1 MRQKVGPGFGQGEEC
16 VATYAGAFRFLTR
29 PIPLMLTRMHR
40 HTRTREAIFNLPLLG
55 DPDSHG
61 PLSTCFNS

>member
-55 DPDSHG
+55 DAQTATD
-61 PLSTCFNS
+61 LSDLFQ

>member
-40 HTRTREAIFNLPLLG
+40 HTRTREICRSWEMHRQPRTSL
-55 DPDSHG
+55 
-61 PLSTCFNS
+61 TCFNS